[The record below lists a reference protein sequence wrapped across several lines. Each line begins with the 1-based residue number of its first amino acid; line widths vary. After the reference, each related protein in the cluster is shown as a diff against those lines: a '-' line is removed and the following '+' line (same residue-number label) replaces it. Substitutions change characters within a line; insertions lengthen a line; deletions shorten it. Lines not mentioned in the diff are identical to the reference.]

1 MQNLPQ
7 CRFVQFCKLLPQVP
21 VEEQT
26 EWGGGGCGRENRKE
40 AAAKTQ
46 LGAGRGWMR
55 GAAEV
60 GDAG

>member
-1 MQNLPQ
+1 M
-7 CRFVQFCKLLPQVP
+7 
-21 VEEQT
+21 EEQT